1 MKKFGDILLEMKFI
15 EKSQLEKALAETIRT
30 GAMLGNVL
38 LRMGFITEEKMHT
51 AMSVHS
57 GANIMD
63 TSNAVIDYSLIA
75 RIPESFAATHCILP
89 LSQDGK
95 TIKVATS
102 NPYDVIVRDNL
113 ERMTGCRIE
122 FYIASSKWI
131 INSITQ
137 HYKGLSKIDE
147 EIARI
152 AGSLPAGK
160 QLDENSNI
168 RLADLLIEKGR
179 VLDAGDINMVSDTN
193 MVRIHYRTDNKILQ
207 EYTFPK
213 HFQQG
218 LITRF
223 KIMGNINIEKS
234 DLPLEGRI
242 KFSGKGGGINIRIS
256 ASPAQPGDKAMAKKR
271 IGDIL
276 LEMGFIGNDQ
286 LEMALME
293 AKRTGVMLGSVLV
306 RLDWISEEQMQMALA
321 VQSGAKIVDISG
333 IKIDFDLIA
342 SIPEKFVTAHKIFP
356 FAKDGQT
363 IKIATSNP
371 FDVIVN
377 DNLSRM
383 TNCRVESYI
392 APKEWIQNS
401 IELYYKTAA
410 IIDEE
415 IDNIIRSSIT
425 GAGFNE
431 SQNIKLADL
440 IIEKGRVL
448 NASDIHIVADTNL
461 VRVYYRVDGVLH
473 QKYLFPKQFQQSLI
487 TRFKIMGDMDI
498 SNPNIPLDG
507 RFKFSGKGEDVNIRI
522 STFPTH
528 LGETVVM
535 RLLIYSGVVGNLE
548 RLGFEKE
555 DHARFKKGI
564 HRPYGLILVT
574 GPTGSGKTT
583 TLYSALMTINSPHIN
598 VMTVEDPIE
607 YVIPTIRQTAVNP
620 KAGLTFASALRS
632 AMRQDPDVILVGEIR
647 DQETA
652 ELAIRASI
660 TGHLVLSTLHTND
673 AASAINRLTDLGVNP
688 SMLASSLSMIAAQRL
703 LRKLCPHCAAV
714 RFTQEEDK
722 EIFIKNGLEPP
733 AEMLKAVGC
742 DICNNSGY
750 SGRIAVYEIIMINRE
765 ILELIF
771 SGATQSAI
779 EDAAVKSGTSLL
791 LKQAL
796 RKIQCGITSL
806 EEVLRVVAYA

>member
-1 MKKFGDILLEMKFI
+1 MKKLGDILLEMGFI
-15 EKSQLEKALAETIRT
+15 EKTQLETALAETIKT
-30 GAMLGNVL
+30 GAMLGDVL
-38 LRMGFITEEKMHT
+38 LLMGMISEEKMQM
-51 AMSVHS
+51 AMAVQS
-57 GANIMD
+57 GANILNI
-63 TSNAVIDYSLIA
+63 SNVVIDYDLIA
-75 RIPESFAATHCILP
+75 KIPESFASTHSIFP
-89 LSQDGK
+89 FAQDGQ
-95 TIKVATS
+95 TIKIATS
-102 NPYDVIVRDNL
+102 NPFDVIVRDNL
-113 ERMTGCRIE
+113 ERMTGSRIE
-122 FYIASSKWI
+122 FYIAPKEWI
-131 INSITQ
+131 TNAIEQ
-137 HYKGLSKIDE
+137 HYKTASTIDE
-147 EIARI
+147 EIVRI
-152 AGSLPAGK
+152 TDSGSADK

-179 VLDAGDINMVSDTN
+179 MLNASDIHVVSDTN
-193 MVRIHYRTDNKILQ
+193 MIKIYCRTDNEILQ

-213 HFQQG
+213 RFQQE

-234 DLPLEGRI
+234 DLPLDGRI

-256 ASPAQPGDKAMAKKR
+256 TPPAHPGDKAITKKR
-271 IGDIL
+271 LGDIL

-293 AKRTGVMLGSVLV
+293 TKRTGTMLGSVLV
-306 RLDWISEEQMQMALA
+306 RLDWISEEQMQMSLA
-321 VQSGAKIVDISG
+321 VQSGAKIVDTSSIT
-333 IKIDFDLIA
+333 IDYDLIA
-342 SIPEKFVTAHKIFP
+342 SIPENFVTTHKIFP
-356 FAKDGQT
+356 FAKEGQT
-363 IKIATSNP
+363 IRIATSNP

-377 DNLSRM
+377 DNLGRM

-392 APKEWIQNS
+392 APKDWIQNS

-415 IDNIIRSSIT
+415 IDKIIRTSISGT
-425 GAGFNE
+425 GFDDNE
-431 SQNIKLADL
+431 NVRLADL
-440 IIEKGRVL
+440 IVEKGRVV
-448 NASDIHIVADTNL
+448 NASDIHVVADTNL

-473 QKYLFPKQFQQSLI
+473 QKYLFPKRFQQGLI

-507 RFKFSGKGEDVNIRI
+507 RFKFSGKGDDINIRI

-555 DHARFKKGI
+555 DKERFIRGI

-688 SMLASSLSMIAAQRL
+688 SMLASSISMIAAQRL
-703 LRKLCPHCAAV
+703 LRKLCPRCAVAV
-714 RFTQEEDK
+714 ITQQKDK

-742 DICNNSGY
+742 DICNHSGY
-750 SGRIAVYEIIMINRE
+750 IGRIAVYEIITINRE
-765 ILELIF
+765 IQELIF

-779 EDAAVKSGTSLL
+779 EDAAVKSGTSML

-796 RKIQCGITSL
+796 RKVHYRTTSL
-806 EEVLRVVAYA
+806 EEVVRVVAYA

>member
-1 MKKFGDILLEMKFI
+1 MKKLGDIVLEMGFI
-15 EKSQLEKALAETIRT
+15 EKSQLDTALAEAAKS
-30 GAMLGNVL
+30 GAMLGDVL
-38 LRMGFITEEKMHT
+38 LRLGFISAEKMRI
-51 AMSVHS
+51 AMAVLS
-57 GANIMD
+57 GANILD
-63 TSNAVIDYSLIA
+63 ISDVVIDYGLIA
-75 RIPESFAATHCILP
+75 KIPESFANTHNIFP
-89 LSQDGK
+89 FAQDGQ
-95 TIKVATS
+95 TIRIATS
-102 NPYDVIVRDNL
+102 NPFDVIVRDNL
-113 ERMTGCRIE
+113 ERMTGCQIE
-122 FYIASSKWI
+122 FYIAPVEWI
-131 INSITQ
+131 TNAIRQ
-137 HYKGLSKIDE
+137 HYKSASTIDE
-147 EIARI
+147 DIDKITAESADK
-152 AGSLPAGK
+152 P
-160 QLDENSNI
+160 LDENSNI
-168 RLADLLIEKGR
+168 RLADLIIEKGR
-179 VLDAGDINMVSDTN
+179 MLNASDIHAVSDAN
-193 MVRIHYRTDNKILQ
+193 MLKIYYRIDNEMHHK
-207 EYTFPK
+207 YTFPK
-213 HFQQG
+213 HMQPR
-218 LITRF
+218 LITCL
-223 KIMGNINIEKS
+223 KIMGNINTDKT
-234 DLPLEGRI
+234 DLPLDGRI

-256 ASPAQPGDKAMAKKR
+256 ALPPVQPADKTITKKR

-276 LEMGFIGNDQ
+276 LDMGFIGNDQ

-293 AKRTGVMLGSVLV
+293 TKRTGVMLGSVLV

-321 VQSGAKIVDISG
+321 VQSGAKLVDISS
-333 IKIDFDLIA
+333 ITIDFDLIA
-342 SIPEKFVTAHKIFP
+342 SIPESFVITHKIFP
-356 FAKDGQT
+356 FAREGQT

-383 TNCRVESYI
+383 TKCRVESYI

-401 IELYYKTAA
+401 IELYYKIAA

-415 IDNIIRSSIT
+415 IDKIIRSGISD
-425 GAGFNE
+425 AGFDEN
-431 SQNIKLADL
+431 QNIKLADL

-448 NASDIHIVADTNL
+448 NASDIHVVADTNL
-461 VRVYYRVDGVLH
+461 VRIYYRVDGVLQ
-473 QKYLFPKQFQQSLI
+473 QKYLFPKRFQQGLI

-507 RFKFSGKGEDVNIRI
+507 RFKFSGKGEDINIRI

-555 DHARFKKGI
+555 DKERFSKGI

-620 KAGLTFASALRS
+620 KAGLTFASAIRS

-673 AASAINRLTDLGVNP
+673 AASAINRLTDLGINP
-688 SMLASSLSMIAAQRL
+688 NMLASSLSMIAAQRL
-703 LRKLCPHCAAV
+703 LRKLCPRCAAATV
-714 RFTQEEDK
+714 TRTEDK

-750 SGRIAVYEIIMINRE
+750 NGRMAVYEIITINRE

-796 RKIQCGITSL
+796 RKIHYRITSL

>member
-1 MKKFGDILLEMKFI
+1 MKKLGDILLEMGLI
-15 EKSQLEKALAETIRT
+15 EKSQLESALAETTRT
-30 GAMLGNVL
+30 GAMLGDVL
-38 LRMGFITEEKMHT
+38 LKMGFVSEEKMQL
-51 AMSVHS
+51 ALSVLS
-57 GANIMD
+57 GTNILD
-63 TSNAVIDYSLIA
+63 ISNVVIDYTLIEK
-75 RIPESFAATHCILP
+75 IPESFAITHSIFP
-89 LSQDGK
+89 FAQDGQI
-95 TIKVATS
+95 IKIATS
-102 NPYDVIVRDNL
+102 NPFDVIVRDNL
-113 ERMTGCRIE
+113 ERITGNKVE
-122 FYIASSKWI
+122 FYIAPNDWVTNAIKK
-131 INSITQ
+131 
-137 HYKGLSKIDE
+137 HYKTASKVDE
-147 EIARI
+147 EIAGI
-152 AGSLPAGK
+152 TAIGSANK
-160 QLDENSNI
+160 QLDENSTI
-168 RLADLLIEKGR
+168 KLADLLIEKGR
-179 VLDAGDINMVSDTN
+179 MLNASDIHVIPETNIFKVS
-193 MVRIHYRTDNKILQ
+193 YRSDNEISQ

-213 HFQQG
+213 YFQQG

-223 KIMGNINIEKS
+223 KIMGNISIDKS
-234 DLPLEGRI
+234 DIPLEGCI
-242 KFSGKGGGINIRIS
+242 KFSGKGSSINVCIS
-256 ASPAQPGDKAMAKKR
+256 ASPAQTADKAMAKKR

-276 LEMGFIGNDQ
+276 LEMGFVGNDQ
-286 LEMALME
+286 LDMALME

-321 VQSGAKIVDISG
+321 VQSGAKIVDISSV
-333 IKIDFDLIA
+333 KIDFDLIA
-342 SIPEKFVTAHKIFP
+342 SIPEKFVTTHNIFP
-356 FAKDGQT
+356 FAKDGQI

-377 DNLSRM
+377 DNLGRI

-392 APKEWIQNS
+392 APKEWIRNS
-401 IELYYKTAA
+401 IELYYKVAA

-425 GAGFNE
+425 DAGFDEN
-431 SQNIKLADL
+431 QTIRLADL

-448 NASDIHIVADTNL
+448 NASDIHVVADTNL
-461 VRVYYRVDGVLH
+461 VRIYYRVDGVLH
-473 QKYLFPKQFQQSLI
+473 QKYLFPKQFQQSLV

-507 RFKFSGKGEDVNIRI
+507 RFKFSGKGEDINIRI

-535 RLLIYSGVVGNLE
+535 RLLIYSGIVGNLE

-555 DHARFKKGI
+555 ERERFTKGI

-607 YVIPTIRQTAVNP
+607 YVIPTLRQTAVNP
-620 KAGLTFASALRS
+620 KAGLTFASAIRS

-673 AASAINRLTDLGVNP
+673 AASAINRLVDLGVNP
-688 SMLASSLSMIAAQRL
+688 NMLASSLSMIAAQRL
-703 LRKLCPHCAAV
+703 LRKLCQQCAAA
-714 RFTQEEDK
+714 TITKKEDK

-742 DICNNSGY
+742 DACNNSGY

-765 ILELIF
+765 IIELIF

-791 LKQAL
+791 FKQAL
-796 RKIQCGITSL
+796 RKIHYRITSL